1 MFHLFVAGT
10 TRAIPF
16 LPKLVNESG
25 HSPAYPIQAYSTNST
40 VDTAF
45 DQFEHLQV
53 GEGEQLLIPA
63 GRVHSVA
70 TLGPRVCLS
79 LYSTDAFDK
88 GKEDKS
94 KKKVVDKAAEKEMAE
109 KSTKDYIRLKRMY
122 GNDKNKAKKAAD
134 PQNPPQRTR
143 KKKNKS
149 E

>member
-1 MFHLFVAGT
+1 MFVAGT

-16 LPKLVNESG
+16 LPKLVNEPG

-53 GEGEQLLIPA
+53 GEGEQVLIPA

-94 KKKVVDKAAEKEMAE
+94 KKKVVGKAAAKEMANESTQVYVRAKRKYMKE
-109 KSTKDYIRLKRMY
+109 KKQT
-122 GNDKNKAKKAAD
+122 KAAAD
-134 PQNPPQRTR
+134 K
-143 KKKNKS
+143 KKKN
-149 E
+149 ETE

>member
-1 MFHLFVAGT
+1 M
-10 TRAIPF
+10 
-16 LPKLVNESG
+16 
-25 HSPAYPIQAYSTNST
+25 
-40 VDTAF
+40 DTAF

-53 GEGEQLLIPA
+53 GEGEQVLIPA

-94 KKKVVDKAAEKEMAE
+94 KKKVVDKAAEKEMAD
-109 KSTKDYIRLKRMY
+109 KSTKAYITLKRKY
-122 GNDKNKAKKAAD
+122 RNDKKKAKKAAD

-143 KKKNKS
+143 NKKNKS

>member
-53 GEGEQLLIPA
+53 GEGEQVLIPA

-94 KKKVVDKAAEKEMAE
+94 KKKVVGKAAAKEMANE
-109 KSTKDYIRLKRMY
+109 STQVYVTLKRKYM
-122 GNDKNKAKKAAD
+122 KEKKQTKAAAD
-134 PQNPPQRTR
+134 K
-143 KKKNKS
+143 KKKNERK
-149 E
+149 